1 VIWLA
6 SVGVDGRCRASATEM
21 APEFQ
26 STPTF
31 ARLPIRLQRDAMT
44 RKGLVVDLH
53 LILRQ
58 GARILFGLRRN
69 TGFSDGMYHLPA
81 GHLEDEETI
90 SVGAIR
96 EAKEELGID
105 IHPDDLH
112 LVHVMHQRSGR
123 LSLFFEVGKWSG
135 DLVNAE
141 SHKCESLD
149 WIPGDRLPVNV
160 VAYAAAALQLIRDGE
175 NVGTYGWD

>member
-1 VIWLA
+1 
-6 SVGVDGRCRASATEM
+6 M
-21 APEFQ
+21 A
-26 STPTF
+26 
-31 ARLPIRLQRDAMT
+31 RN
-44 RKGLVVDLH
+44 GLIVDLH

-58 GARILFGLRRN
+58 DVRILFGLRRN

-90 SVGAIR
+90 SAGAIR

-105 IHPDDLH
+105 IHPPICSWSTASALRQAVA
-112 LVHVMHQRSGR
+112 L
-123 LSLFFEVGKWSG
+123 FEVRKWSG

-141 SHKCESLD
+141 PHKCESLD
-149 WIPGDRLPVNV
+149 WIPADRLPENIVP
-160 VAYAAAALQLIRDGE
+160 YAAVALQFIRDGE

>member
-1 VIWLA
+1 MA
-6 SVGVDGRCRASATEM
+6 SPFALSLTGLQHDVM
-21 APEFQ
+21 A
-26 STPTF
+26 
-31 ARLPIRLQRDAMT
+31 RN
-44 RKGLVVDLH
+44 GLIVDLH

-58 GARILFGLRRN
+58 DVRILFGLRRN

-90 SVGAIR
+90 SAGAIR

-141 SHKCESLD
+141 PHKCESLD
-149 WIPGDRLPVNV
+149 WIPADRLPENIVP
-160 VAYAAAALQLIRDGE
+160 YAAIALQFIRDGE

>member
-1 VIWLA
+1 M
-6 SVGVDGRCRASATEM
+6 ATK
-21 APEFQ
+21 
-26 STPTF
+26 
-31 ARLPIRLQRDAMT
+31 LI
-44 RKGLVVDLH
+44 VDLH

-58 GARILFGLRRN
+58 DVRILFGLRRN

-90 SVGAIR
+90 SAGAIR

-105 IHPDDLH
+105 IDPVDLH

-123 LSLFFEVGKWSG
+123 LSLFFEVRKWSG
-135 DLVNAE
+135 DLANAE
-141 SHKCESLD
+141 PDKCAALD
-149 WIPGDRLPVNV
+149 WIPIDHLPNNMVT
-160 VAYAAAALQLIRDGE
+160 YAAVALQLIRNGE

>member
-1 VIWLA
+1 MA
-6 SVGVDGRCRASATEM
+6 S
-21 APEFQ
+21 P
-26 STPTF
+26 F
-31 ARLPIRLQRDAMT
+31 ALSLTRLQHDVMARN
-44 RKGLVVDLH
+44 GLIVDLH
-53 LILRQ
+53 LILQ
-58 GARILFGLRRN
+58 QDVRILFGLRRN

-90 SVGAIR
+90 SAGAIR

-141 SHKCESLD
+141 PHKCESLD
-149 WIPGDRLPVNV
+149 WIPADRLPENIVP
-160 VAYAAAALQLIRDGE
+160 YAAIALQFIRDGE

>member
-1 VIWLA
+1 MA
-6 SVGVDGRCRASATEM
+6 S
-21 APEFQ
+21 P
-26 STPTF
+26 F
-31 ARLPIRLQRDAMT
+31 ALSLTRLQHDVMARN
-44 RKGLVVDLH
+44 GLIVDLH

-58 GARILFGLRRN
+58 DVRILFGLRRN

-90 SVGAIR
+90 SAGAIR

-141 SHKCESLD
+141 PHKCESLD
-149 WIPGDRLPVNV
+149 WIPAGRLPENIVP
-160 VAYAAAALQLIRDGE
+160 YAAIALQFIRDGE

>member
-1 VIWLA
+1 M
-6 SVGVDGRCRASATEM
+6 TEM
-21 APEFQ
+21 IPEFQ

-58 GARILFGLRRN
+58 GVRILFGLRRN

-90 SVGAIR
+90 SAGAIR

-105 IHPDDLH
+105 IHPVDLH

-123 LSLFFEVGKWSG
+123 LSLFFEVRKWSG

-141 SHKCESLD
+141 PHKCESLD
-149 WIPGDRLPVNV
+149 WIPGDRLSENV
-160 VAYAAAALQLIRDGE
+160 VPYAAVALQLIRDGE